1 MANAGDLLAWRL
13 RAARLVRRFLD
24 YNRDLYLNGAVDA
37 SFPWFNADAYLSAY
51 PEIRKQL
58 LEQLRRESASSG
70 SDTADPGAAQ
80 LRAAAV
86 RHYLDHGALE
96 GRGSQTAF
104 DPVWAIVAQPDIAIP
119 RHGALRPEELAAVFP
134 AATGRND
141 TGWFAVGTPDRILQV
156 LTTAAEDT
164 GNTGSPAVPSEND
177 TGSSESDDSAEGK
190 GEGENLYAYTYLL
203 YLCGSDL
210 ETDNGEG
217 SQAIYDVDCCLM
229 GSTEIAYY
237 LNEYYDYMVASEE
250 ITRGSL
256 AYDEMFRLL
265 AAGAEDPAR
274 AAREA
279 ALNALAVRH
288 QSWRGGATDFE
299 GGAVIDGKRAEA
311 AAAALNGLAGRML
324 TFMNTGNDAAKSDH
338 RSLVYDTLWSVRVR
352 CYNFGTA
359 VNGSKTAM
367 NDLVDTGDFLT
378 QLRNELKLRESSY
391 RNPDAATKAFFRDLL
406 GEDKKSGLIG
416 SALTAAD
423 ALTLAHFGVINQNY
437 MYSSGIPGVAAEK
450 TWEQLRSAT
459 ELTGSSIY
467 FPYFSPDDL
476 KKYRDSKQNPWDSGK
491 SLLFG
496 DASSYAKLMKG
507 FTEYIG
513 LTESG
518 STESEK
524 SRIEYLK
531 LELTEGKRLK
541 TNDKGV
547 PEKNKNGDYIY
558 TDEKVPGYEELL
570 KIRWTGTT
578 GTDKQKKEDHLEISV
593 DSNVYTGQNWS
604 QWSRGDAFADLMD
617 TAETMTVFI
626 TRAVEAK
633 LRERSNDSSGGE
645 KADNEPVMIDLVIGQ
660 HKIRYNSTDGGA
672 DKIRVF
678 ANAIDSSISNMAE
691 GSVAHYY
698 NNTNEFEG
706 WHTWQE
712 LVVPYAD
719 VEDYGDK
726 KRAIDSVLGPDKDR
740 DLKEYTIFRGGV
752 TMKDQNARV
761 PQDVCLIFGKNKDG
775 DTVYLG
781 AAERTSVKNAKADE
795 AAYTYSKIDGIDE
808 IRFDH
813 LMIYDGADTNRKDIA
828 YAENYYD
835 LVSPTYYSVSH
846 LDTAPVY
853 LKDPNNEDHYPGEA
867 SQNKYYLALMPE
879 YGLGDS
885 WSVFILDQTLYDT
898 SEEAAAKGE
907 VAAEK
912 PQTKAEEKTEAEE
925 KPTAAAAAS
934 GAKSAENED
943 AGLEVHA
950 GTGATQ
956 TESTDALAG
965 NPDKTSETAG
975 TAETA
980 ETTETA
986 ETAGTAETAETSETA
1001 DNKVTD
1007 NTLETS
1013 DADENNGQPED
1024 NTVAQ
1029 DDGSGSQTDDIS
1041 QIDDGSQTGNDSQTD
1056 NGSNETGESQT
1067 DCSQTDSTGTETES
1081 SNDEPANSQP
1091 DSGDVETAGSQ
1102 ADSSNSEA
1110 GNSAGETED
1119 SQADSSDRE
1128 ADSST
1133 VPYEKEAA

>member
-1 MANAGDLLAWRL
+1 MRL
-13 RAARLVRRFLD
+13 R
-24 YNRDLYLNGAVDA
+24 N
-37 SFPWFNADAYLSAY
+37 
-51 PEIRKQL
+51 
-58 LEQLRRESASSG
+58 
-70 SDTADPGAAQ
+70 
-80 LRAAAV
+80 AAV

-96 GRGSQTAF
+96 GRGSRTAF
-104 DPVWAIVAQPDIAIP
+104 DPVWAIVALPDIAVP
-119 RHGALRPEELAAVFP
+119 RHGALRPEELAAAFS
-134 AATGRND
+134 AATGKND
-141 TGWFAVGTPDRILQV
+141 TGWFTVGTPDRILQV
-156 LTTAAEDT
+156 LNTAAEGD
-164 GNTGSPAVPSEND
+164 GSAGSPAAHSENN
-177 TGSSESDDSAEGK
+177 TGGSGSDDSAEGK
-190 GEGENLYAYTYLL
+190 GDGENLNAYTYLL

-217 SQAIYDVDCCLM
+217 SQAIYDAMYGLYSLPESSRNSLQVMICAGGAREWASDYMNNYLTGQKKRTAVYTINTDAVVKRMNALKAGTADMSLSPNEQKELFTKLNSHGLNFFQDTTGSTRSRKKTLSDYLFNAETLPLNKTQLSTGTESISEAPVLRSFLSVAKQSAPAADYGICFWNHGNGLNGGVCSDEFTSKCLYVDEIRSAFKESDLHFSLLSFDCCLM

-250 ITRGSL
+250 ITRGGL

-279 ALNALAVRH
+279 ALKALAVRH
-288 QSWRGGATDFE
+288 QSWRGGPTDFE
-299 GGAVIDGKRAEA
+299 GGAVIDGKRSEA

-352 CYNFGTA
+352 CYNFGTS

-423 ALTLAHFGVINQNY
+423 ALTLSHFGVVNQNY

-518 STESEK
+518 STESE
-524 SRIEYLK
+524 RDRVEYLK

-541 TNDKGV
+541 TDDKGV

-570 KIRWTGTT
+570 KIRWTETT

-593 DSNVYTGQNWS
+593 DSNVYTDQNWS

-660 HKIRYNSTDGGA
+660 HKVRYNSTDGGA

-706 WHTWQE
+706 
-712 LVVPYAD
+712 
-719 VEDYGDK
+719 
-726 KRAIDSVLGPDKDR
+726 
-740 DLKEYTIFRGGV
+740 
-752 TMKDQNARV
+752 
-761 PQDVCLIFGKNKDG
+761 
-775 DTVYLG
+775 
-781 AAERTSVKNAKADE
+781 
-795 AAYTYSKIDGIDE
+795 
-808 IRFDH
+808 
-813 LMIYDGADTNRKDIA
+813 
-828 YAENYYD
+828 
-835 LVSPTYYSVSH
+835 
-846 LDTAPVY
+846 
-853 LKDPNNEDHYPGEA
+853 
-867 SQNKYYLALMPE
+867 
-879 YGLGDS
+879 
-885 WSVFILDQTLYDT
+885 
-898 SEEAAAKGE
+898 
-907 VAAEK
+907 
-912 PQTKAEEKTEAEE
+912 
-925 KPTAAAAAS
+925 
-934 GAKSAENED
+934 
-943 AGLEVHA
+943 
-950 GTGATQ
+950 
-956 TESTDALAG
+956 
-965 NPDKTSETAG
+965 
-975 TAETA
+975 
-980 ETTETA
+980 
-986 ETAGTAETAETSETA
+986 
-1001 DNKVTD
+1001 
-1007 NTLETS
+1007 
-1013 DADENNGQPED
+1013 
-1024 NTVAQ
+1024 
-1029 DDGSGSQTDDIS
+1029 
-1041 QIDDGSQTGNDSQTD
+1041 
-1056 NGSNETGESQT
+1056 
-1067 DCSQTDSTGTETES
+1067 
-1081 SNDEPANSQP
+1081 
-1091 DSGDVETAGSQ
+1091 
-1102 ADSSNSEA
+1102 
-1110 GNSAGETED
+1110 
-1119 SQADSSDRE
+1119 
-1128 ADSST
+1128 
-1133 VPYEKEAA
+1133 